1 MYKVLL
7 KIDGMSCS
15 MCEAHMNDTIRS
27 RYSVNKL
34 KSSFKKGTTEF
45 LVQEAPSEEDLR
57 ALIDPTGYRLISCT
71 VEKEGNEE
79 KPRASL
85 FGFLKR

>member
-1 MYKVLL
+1 
-7 KIDGMSCS
+7 MSCS

-57 ALIDPTGYRLISCT
+57 ALIDPTGYRLISCS
-71 VEKEGNEE
+71 VEKEGKAACLLIWIPETLIT
-79 KPRASL
+79 SV
-85 FGFLKR
+85 

>member
-1 MYKVLL
+1 
-7 KIDGMSCS
+7 
-15 MCEAHMNDTIRS
+15 MNDTIRS
-27 RYSVNKL
+27 KYSVRKL

-45 LVQEAPSEEDLR
+45 QVQEVPSEEDLR

-71 VEKEGNEE
+71 VDKEGDEE
-79 KPRASL
+79 KPYASF